1 MAVFFEFQDS
11 GLDDYNKTKNFLQ
24 MGFRPGFAIQARELT
39 QMQTLLQAQFYALA
53 RKVVGDNG
61 ILDAPLSVRRLT
73 GSAGSPSTFDV
84 TLNPGYVLIRPQ
96 DKELGY
102 AVYVDS
108 QKSFTVS
115 TSEGQPFVYLQY
127 RETQVNPD
135 GGEFESQDGF
145 ANVEVDPTLLDNA
158 QGYYNSSAPGAS
170 RYKMEVLNMGAYT
183 ASEGSIPTGIV
194 NIIYFA
200 NHVPYFM
207 NGTPVSLG

>member
-1 MAVFFEFQDS
+1 M
-11 GLDDYNKTKNFLQ
+11 
-24 MGFRPGFAIQARELT
+24 
-39 QMQTLLQAQFYALA
+39 
-53 RKVVGDNG
+53 
-61 ILDAPLSVRRLT
+61 
-73 GSAGSPSTFDV
+73 
-84 TLNPGYVLIRPQ
+84 
-96 DKELGY
+96 
-102 AVYVDS
+102 
-108 QKSFTVS
+108 
-115 TSEGQPFVYLQY
+115 
-127 RETQVNPD
+127 NPD
-135 GGEFESQDGF
+135 GGEFEAQDGF